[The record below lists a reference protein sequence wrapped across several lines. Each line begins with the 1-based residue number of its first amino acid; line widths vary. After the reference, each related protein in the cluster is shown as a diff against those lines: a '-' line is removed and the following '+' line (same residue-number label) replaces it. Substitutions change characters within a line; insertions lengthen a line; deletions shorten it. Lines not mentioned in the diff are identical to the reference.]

1 MRKHIAATVAAVT
14 AIFRARAKAKKRKAV
29 TDVSWA

>member
-1 MRKHIAATVAAVT
+1 MRKHIAATVAAVA

-29 TDVSWA
+29 TEVSWA